1 MASFNVEDYIRDL
14 SNHSISI
21 SGPTYTSQLTQVV
34 HDDGTGNF
42 DLGHS
47 FYSITDDKVIK
58 KLGSINFTETGGDV
72 SLSFDITNSSGEST
86 PVLALGTEGLTV
98 SGGIDVSGGSTN
110 FETST
115 INVADFDIVLGSG
128 ATNMSELDGGG
139 IILGTDDSGT
149 IKLLYSEPNDFW
161 SSNTG
166 LNVESGHGFT
176 VNTDSVILNESGLT
190 IDDIVLSQT
199 GLAIGTDVSISSSAI
214 TLGVTNP
221 VVLNANGLA
230 VGSNLSLNTTDGLQA
245 GDITLNSANGL
256 VIGTG
261 VSALVLDN
269 TGLFVGNDIELSV
282 ASGLTLGDT
291 NVDTSAITFASST
304 GDVVVDEEGIQIGD
318 NISLTKLGGL
328 SLGATASLDLT
339 SIKFGIS
346 PDETTVDDTSVQL
359 GTDML
364 MNHDGIYFNNEDA
377 SIYMGGSN
385 EWKVSVDPT
394 TKNMAFQFYDTLTS
408 TYVTKME
415 IKSS

>member
-1 MASFNVEDYIRDL
+1 MSFDPTDYIRDL
-14 SNHSISI
+14 TNHSISI
-21 SGPTYTSQLTQVV
+21 SGDTYAKNFIQVI

-47 FYSITDDKVIK
+47 FYSINDDKVVK
-58 KLGSINFTETGGDV
+58 KLGAISFTETGGEV
-72 SLSFDITNSSGEST
+72 ALSFDITNASGEST
-86 PVLALGTEGLTV
+86 PVLSLGSEGLTV

-110 FETST
+110 FETSS
-115 INVADFDIVLGSG
+115 INVADIDIVLGSG
-128 ATNMSELDGGG
+128 ATTALDINGGG
-139 IILGTDDSGT
+139 IILGTSDSGT
-149 IKLLYSEPNDFW
+149 ITLLYSEANGFW
-161 SSNTG
+161 SSNSG
-166 LNVESGHGFT
+166 VNVESGNGFT

-221 VVLNANGLA
+221 VVLNADGLA

-282 ASGLTLGDT
+282 ASGLTLGGT
-291 NVDTSAITFASST
+291 NVDTSAITFASTT
-304 GDVVVDEEGIQIGD
+304 GDVVVNEDGLQIGSG
-318 NISLTKLGGL
+318 ISLTKTGGL
-328 SLGATASLDLT
+328 NLGATASLDLT
-339 SIKFGIS
+339 SISFGTA
-346 PDETTVDDTSVQL
+346 PDQTVVDDTSVQL

-364 MNHDGIYFNNEDA
+364 MNHDGLYFNNEDA
-377 SIYMGGSN
+377 AIYMGGSN

-394 TKNMAFQFYDTLTS
+394 TKNMTFQFYDTLSS
-408 TYVTKME
+408 TYITKME